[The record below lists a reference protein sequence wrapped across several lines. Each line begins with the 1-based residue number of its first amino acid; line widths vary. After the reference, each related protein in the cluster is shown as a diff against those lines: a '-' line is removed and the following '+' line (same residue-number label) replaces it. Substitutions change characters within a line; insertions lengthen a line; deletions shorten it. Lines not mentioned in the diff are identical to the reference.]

1 MAESAPA
8 TPAMDERSAPFF
20 EAAERGVLALQRC
33 EACGIFLSPVRS
45 RCTSCGDTRIA
56 WVDASGRGRIW
67 SHGRLR
73 RSFLPEHEG
82 KLPLDLVLVELD
94 ERVRFASR
102 MATGE
107 ASRFATGA
115 DGNLRVGDRVAV
127 VFERLANGTPVPV
140 FRREV

>member
-1 MAESAPA
+1 MAEAAPA
-8 TPAMDERSAPFF
+8 TPALDERSVPFF

-33 EACGIFLSPVRS
+33 EACATFLPPVRG

-73 RSFLPEHEG
+73 RSYLPEHEG
-82 KLPLDLVLVELD
+82 KLPLELVLVELD

-102 MATGE
+102 LATGE
-107 ASRFATGA
+107 G
-115 DGNLRVGDRVAV
+115 GNVRTGDRVAV
-127 VFERLANGTPVPV
+127 VFERLADGTPVPV

>member
-1 MAESAPA
+1 MPA
-8 TPAMDERSAPFF
+8 TPAPDERSAPFF

-33 EACGIFLSPVRS
+33 EACATYLSPVRG

-56 WVDASGRGRIW
+56 WVDSSGRGRIW

-73 RSFLPEHEG
+73 RSYLPEHEG
-82 KLPLDLVLVELD
+82 RLPLELVLVELD

-102 MATGE
+102 LATGE
-107 ASRFATGA
+107 
-115 DGNLRVGDRVAV
+115 DGNVRVGDRVAV
-127 VFERLANGTPVPV
+127 VFERLADGTPAAV